1 MNSLPSYPPVSTPD
15 VSETS
20 PAQSPANLTSGRLL
34 AGNTF
39 WSLLGLG
46 FPLLIAVFCLPLL
59 KRGLGTD
66 RLGVLSLAWV
76 VIGYFGLFDFGLS
89 RALTKL
95 VAEKIGQKRFHEIR
109 PLISTSL
116 VMLAALGVIGAVA
129 TLAVSPFLV
138 ERLLNIPEGLRQ
150 ESLRSFYWLSVSIPI
165 VIVTAGARGVLEAL
179 QRFRLATAI
188 RIPMGVFTYLGPVL
202 VLPFSHSVVAVV
214 AVLVAGRAVACVAH
228 LWACVAVLPELRQPP
243 TLDRVFVAPLLR
255 FGGWMTVT
263 NIVGPF
269 MVTFDRFV
277 IGAMITMAAVAYYA
291 VPFEVVFRLTM
302 GPAAL
307 MAVLFPAF
315 STASSEDRARLVFLY
330 ECGIKYIFIGLFPV
344 TLALIALA
352 PEGLTFWLGRDFAQN
367 SAPVARWLLAAV
379 FVNGVAQVPFIHLQS
394 EGRPD
399 LTAKLHL
406 IELPFYAVLLFVMAK
421 AFGIQGVAI
430 AWLLR
435 VALDTLLLF
444 VFSLRWLPESKKAVA
459 RLPVMMAVAL
469 GAFALAASSTPV
481 AARLV
486 FAAVICVLSG
496 AAAWFWMISPRERKA
511 LQSFLQRSNTEGSHG
526 SA

>member
-1 MNSLPSYPPVSTPD
+1 MNSLSSYPPASTSN

-20 PAQSPANLTSGRLL
+20 PAQQTTNLTSGRLL

-39 WSLLGLG
+39 WNLVGLC
-46 FPLLIAVFCLPLL
+46 FPMLVAVFCLPAL

-95 VAEKIGQKRFHEIR
+95 VAEKLGQKRFHEIQ

-116 VMLAALGVIGAVA
+116 VMLAALGVIGALA

-138 ERLLNIPEGLRQ
+138 QRLLKIPEVLRQ
-150 ESLRSFYWLSVSIPI
+150 ESLHSFYWLSVSIPV

-179 QRFRLATAI
+179 QQFRLATTI
-188 RIPMGVFTYLGPVL
+188 RIPMGIFTYLGPVL
-202 VLPFSHSVVAVV
+202 VLPFSHSLVAVV
-214 AVLVAGRAVACVAH
+214 AVLAIGRAVACVAH
-228 LWACVAVLPELRQPP
+228 LWACVALLPELKRPP
-243 TLDRVFVAPLLR
+243 TVERAFVGPLLR

-263 NIVGPF
+263 NVVGPF

-277 IGAMITMAAVAYYA
+277 IGAMITVAAVAYYA

-315 STASSEDRARLVFLY
+315 STAGSEDRGRLAFLY
-330 ECGIKYIFIGLFPV
+330 ECGVKYIFIGLFPI

-352 PEGLTFWLGRDFAQN
+352 PEGLTLWLGKDFAQN
-367 SAPVARWLLAAV
+367 SAPVARWLLVAV
-379 FVNGVAQVPFIHLQS
+379 FINGLAQVPFIHLQS

-399 LTAKLHL
+399 LTARLHL
-406 IELPFYAVLLFVMAK
+406 LELPFYAGLLFLMAIK
-421 AFGIQGVAI
+421 FGIQGVAV
-430 AWLLR
+430 AWFLR
-435 VALDTLLLF
+435 VVADTVLLF
-444 VFSLRWLPESKKAVA
+444 IFSRRQLPESRKVIA
-459 RLPVMMAVAL
+459 RLPWITAA
-469 GAFALAASSTPV
+469 ALAAFGFAAWNTPAQV
-481 AARLV
+481 RLV
-486 FAAVICVLSG
+486 FATLTCILSVI
-496 AAAWFWMISPRERKA
+496 AAWFWMISPRERKA
-511 LQSFLQRSNTEGSHG
+511 LQSLLRRSDTPGV
-526 SA
+526 